1 MPLTTTM
8 SSDLPPTYF
17 GHYKLSLCWSVVL
30 QCKTQ
35 QQPVRPFT
43 SSYVQC
49 NLPQWW
55 CYFIMQVLILQ
66 PLLLLLICFPHAT
79 GIATIRILCLTH
91 TILCSQL
98 CHMHFTWC
106 TWHNG
111 CSKCAM
117 CAHAHGD
124 NYDCLYQWSKK
135 KKHDYDYMKIHYF
148 QDATATI
155 WLKSATWLPFLK
167 EIAVHIFLSPCHP
180 SEAGEAWW
188 CVLCGGWLLIT
199 SWPFF
204 KRRWGLLFV
213 YVCEIMWTIIG
224 SWCSCD

>member
-17 GHYKLSLCWSVVL
+17 GHYKLSLCWSMVL

-66 PLLLLLICFPHAT
+66 PLLLLLIHFPHAT

-106 TWHNG
+106 MWHNG

-117 CAHAHGD
+117 CAHAHGA
-124 NYDCLYQWSKK
+124 NYDCLYQWSK
-135 KKHDYDYMKIHYF
+135 
-148 QDATATI
+148 
-155 WLKSATWLPFLK
+155 TWLWLYEDTLFSRCYSYHLVKISHLAPFFVGDSSSHLS
-167 EIAVHIFLSPCHP
+167 VTLSPQ
-180 SEAGEAWW
+180 W
-188 CVLCGGWLLIT
+188 
-199 SWPFF
+199 SW
-204 KRRWGLLFV
+204 WGLVMCPVWRVAFNNILAFF
-213 YVCEIMWTIIG
+213 
-224 SWCSCD
+224 